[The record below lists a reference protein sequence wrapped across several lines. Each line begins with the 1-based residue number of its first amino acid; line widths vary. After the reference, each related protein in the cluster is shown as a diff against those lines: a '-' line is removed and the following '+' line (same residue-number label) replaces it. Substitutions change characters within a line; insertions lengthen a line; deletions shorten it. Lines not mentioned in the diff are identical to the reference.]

1 MFSLRY
7 EIVLQ
12 RWKNRLSSNN
22 DELSA
27 QLSSH
32 NCRIWTAKTWLW
44 EFLRGGNSTK
54 ALLPFVITHPV
65 KLIPIDFMHLAFT
78 APSRRFHTHN
88 KHLII
93 VKHVPDK
100 RVVSCSTQS
109 CLFKPSGW
117 CRAAL
122 PTYAGS
128 TLPTVE
134 QKPRAK
140 KEDRECLLWGSVAA
154 SCFCL
159 YQPGSEQHWHTDR
172 QWTCLI
178 RDQPSLW

>member
-1 MFSLRY
+1 MMNYQLNYPHTTAEFELLKHDYDSFLWGGGGTA
-7 EIVLQ
+7 Q
-12 RWKNRLSSNN
+12 RRQSPV
-22 DELSA
+22 
-27 QLSSH
+27 
-32 NCRIWTAKTWLW
+32 
-44 EFLRGGNSTK
+44 
-54 ALLPFVITHPV
+54 PFVITHPV

-78 APSRRFHTHN
+78 APSRRFHPHD
-88 KHLII
+88 KYLII

-100 RVVSCSTQS
+100 HVVSCSTQS

-140 KEDRECLLWGSVAA
+140 KQDRECLLWGSNAA

-159 YQPGSEQHWHTDR
+159 YQPGSEQHWHADR